1 MVSNVTKKTLCV
13 KTYILE
19 FSFIACASICLVNSG
34 SANAQGFDKGFA
46 AYMVGAYST
55 AFKFWHERA
64 ANGSVT
70 AQSNLGFMYENGYG
84 TPKDFVSAH
93 KWYNI
98 AASNGDVTAR
108 DSRLRLTDEMSKLQL
123 SEALRQAKSCM
134 LSNLK
139 NCK

>member
-1 MVSNVTKKTLCV
+1 MVGNVAKKTLCV
-13 KTYILE
+13 KTYILN
-19 FSFIACASICLVNSG
+19 FFLIACASICVVNSG

-64 ANGSVT
+64 TNGSVT

-84 TPKDFVSAH
+84 TPQDFVSAH

>member
-1 MVSNVTKKTLCV
+1 MVSNVAKKTLCV

-139 NCK
+139 DCK

>member
-1 MVSNVTKKTLCV
+1 MVGNVVKKTLCV
-13 KTYILE
+13 KTYILN
-19 FSFIACASICLVNSG
+19 FFLIACASICVVNSG

-84 TPKDFVSAH
+84 TPQDFVSAH

-139 NCK
+139 DCK

>member
-1 MVSNVTKKTLCV
+1 MSQKKTLCV
-13 KTYILE
+13 KTYILN
-19 FSFIACASICLVNSG
+19 FFLIACASICVVNSG